1 MINLRDFKVV
11 PKLVEAIN
19 SGKPE
24 AFYTALKYEIL
35 RQKEEK
41 IIKDLEQEY
50 KSKYMN
56 PAGFYKESYAI
67 YTTIDNQGRKVYKLD
82 CYKKPKSIEDIKKP
96 LAERELKDECKKLIE
111 AGKSIP
117 TLELYI
123 NLTLPS
129 RIAKLL
135 NEDVTKE
142 EMIEYGKEAFDKIT
156 TMIADKYHKKAEE
169 LVAQKSEVTLYQKER
184 YNTKLSLAKKY
195 LETGDEKAKE
205 LLSIGASKMGIDVD
219 TYANNIVQAAE
230 AWNSALEKYETLIDE
245 YRVAVKSIFFKD
257 PMAAIN
263 ILIEANEVMENPSVE
278 TINNIFNKYAGV

>member
-11 PKLVEAIN
+11 PKIVEAIAN
-19 SGKPE
+19 GKPE

-41 IIKDLEQEY
+41 IIEEIKQEY
-50 KSKYMN
+50 KSNYMN
-56 PAGFYKESYAI
+56 PAGFYKENYAV
-67 YTTIDNQGRKVYKLD
+67 YTAIDKQGRKVYELN
-82 CYKKPKSIEDIKKP
+82 CYKEPKTIEDIKKP

-111 AGKSIP
+111 AGKTIP

-129 RIAKLL
+129 RIAKFL
-135 NEDVTKE
+135 NEDVAKE

-169 LVAQKSEVTLYQKER
+169 LVAQKPDVTLYQKER
-184 YNTKLSLAKKY
+184 YNTKLSLAKRY
-195 LETGDEKAKE
+195 LETGDKEAKE
-205 LLSIGASKMGIDVD
+205 LLSVGAVKLGIDVD
-219 TYANNIVQAAE
+219 TYANSIINSAKV
-230 AWNSALEKYETLIDE
+230 WNTALEKYETLIDE
-245 YRVAVKSIFFKD
+245 YRIAVKSVFFKD

-263 ILIEANEVMENPSVE
+263 ILVEASKVMKNPTVE
-278 TINNIFNKYAGV
+278 TINNIFKKYTGA